1 MRGITTATP
10 TRSTNGSTGDQKL
23 LTPSFLLLTVSG
35 FFALA
40 GFSSTLPLVPRYVD
54 GVLGGSKVEIGLAL
68 GVFSISAVFA
78 RPMVG
83 RLGDERGR
91 RFIIVWG
98 TALTA
103 VTVAAH
109 ALASSIRLLYLVRLA
124 MGATQGASSS
134 APPPWSTIWLRSN
147 GGARRPTTS
156 RWRSM
161 EVWPSGR

>member
-1 MRGITTATP
+1 MRGITTSAQ
-10 TRSTNGSTGDQKL
+10 TRSTNESASDQKL

-54 GVLGGSKVEIGLAL
+54 GVLGGTKVEIGLAL

-103 VTVAAH
+103 ITVAAH
-109 ALASSIRLLYLVRLA
+109 ALASSIWLMYLVRLA
-124 MGATQGASSS
+124 MGATQGACTSSG
-134 APPPWSTIWLRSN
+134 PPPWSTIWRRSN
-147 GGARRPTTS
+147 GGVRRPTIS
-156 RWRSM
+156 R
-161 EVWPSGR
+161 